1 MHPTDF
7 WRFIEQYKT
16 NKNNDAQSKSS
27 LEHCVHY
34 PVGQWDTEN
43 EMQPKSLQQCF
54 LLMKWRWNEGKT

>member
-34 PVGQWDTEN
+34 RVGQ
-43 EMQPKSLQQCF
+43 
-54 LLMKWRWNEGKT
+54 